1 MKIFVVFM
9 ALLICCG
16 CVTDKDLQS
25 LHLQLANQGA
35 RLARENIKL
44 RKQIEALQQ
53 KMEEQA
59 TTLEKQIVSTSKPV
73 KSRQANLW
81 AEIESLRVQ
90 IATLS
95 GQMDAIERK
104 LQRLDTNEANST
116 QTLVSLTRR
125 VSELEK
131 NWQRVKS
138 QLGLEVIEAK
148 NTGPGR
154 KRKGSAKGKKSEKL
168 LISARS
174 AQELYKKALEE
185 FYARKYDVAQSLWD
199 EFVRTFPKNKLVPNA
214 YFWQGE
220 CFYQTGDFARAVL
233 AYQEVI
239 SKFPKSNKLRPSML
253 KQGMAF
259 YKLGKKKAGKLVLK
273 DLIKKFPHTVEARRA
288 RGFLAS
294 AQ

>member
-1 MKIFVVFM
+1 MKTIVLIM
-9 ALLICCG
+9 ALLISYG
-16 CVTDKDLQS
+16 CVTDKDLQT
-25 LHLQLANQGA
+25 LHLQLANQDA
-35 RLARENIKL
+35 RLARENKNL
-44 RKQIEALQQ
+44 REKIGALQQ
-53 KMEEQA
+53 KLEEQT
-59 TTLEKQIVSTSKPV
+59 TTLEEQIISTSKPV

-104 LQRLDTNEANST
+104 LQKLNTDQTNST
-116 QTLVSLTRR
+116 QTLVSLSKR

-131 NWQRVKS
+131 DWQRAKS
-138 QLGLEVIEAK
+138 QLGLDTAELQ
-148 NTGPGR
+148 NR
-154 KRKGSAKGKKSEKL
+154 GSAGRARISGKNKKSEGIL
-168 LISARS
+168 VSAKS

-185 FYARKYDVAQSLWD
+185 FYARKYDLAQSLWD

-220 CFYQTGDFARAVL
+220 CFYQMGDFARAVL

-239 SKFPKSNKLRPSML
+239 SKFPKSNKLRPCML

-288 RGFLAS
+288 KGFLAS
-294 AQ
+294 VR

>member
-1 MKIFVVFM
+1 MKTIVLIM

-16 CVTDKDLQS
+16 CVTDKDLQT
-25 LHLQLANQGA
+25 LHLQLANQDA
-35 RLARENIKL
+35 RLARENKNL
-44 RKQIEALQQ
+44 REKIEALQQ
-53 KMEEQA
+53 KLEEQT
-59 TTLEKQIVSTSKPV
+59 TTLEEQIISTSKPV
-73 KSRQANLW
+73 KSTQANLW

-104 LQRLDTNEANST
+104 LQKLNTEQTNST
-116 QTLVSLTRR
+116 QTLVSLTKR

-131 NWQRVKS
+131 DWQRAKS
-138 QLGLEVIEAK
+138 QLGLEALEDEKADAPDKAVSFAEK
-148 NTGPGR
+148 N
-154 KRKGSAKGKKSEKL
+154 KKDAV
-168 LISARS
+168 LIAASS
-174 AQELYKKALEE
+174 AQDLYKNALES
-185 FYARKYDVAQSLWD
+185 FYARKYDLAQSLWD

-220 CFYQTGDFARAVL
+220 CFYQMGDFARAVL

-288 RGFLAS
+288 KGFLAS
-294 AQ
+294 AH

>member
-25 LHLQLANQGA
+25 LHLQLANQDA
-35 RLARENIKL
+35 RLARENKNL
-44 RKQIEALQQ
+44 REKIEALQE
-53 KMEEQA
+53 KLEEQA

-73 KSRQANLW
+73 KSTQANLW

-104 LQRLDTNEANST
+104 LQQLDINEANST
-116 QTLVSLTRR
+116 QTLVNLTKR

-131 NWQRVKS
+131 NWQRTKS
-138 QLGLEVIEAK
+138 QLGLEVIETK
-148 NTGPGR
+148 NSGPV
-154 KRKGSAKGKKSEKL
+154 RKGAISAKGKKSEEVL
-168 LISARS
+168 VSASS

-185 FYARKYDVAQSLWD
+185 FYARKYDLAQTLWE

-220 CFYQTGDFARAVL
+220 CFYQMGDFARAVL
-233 AYQEVI
+233 AI
-239 SKFPKSNKLRPSML
+239 RK
-253 KQGMAF
+253 
-259 YKLGKKKAGKLVLK
+259 
-273 DLIKKFPHTVEARRA
+273 
-288 RGFLAS
+288 
-294 AQ
+294 

>member
-1 MKIFVVFM
+1 MKIIVLIM
-9 ALLICCG
+9 TLLICCG

-95 GQMDAIERK
+95 GQVDAVARNM
-104 LQRLDTNEANST
+104 QRLDKVQTNST
-116 QTLVSLTRR
+116 QALAGLSKR
-125 VSELEK
+125 VGELER
-131 NWQRVKS
+131 NWQRIRS
-138 QLGLEVIEAK
+138 QLGLETVEIQ
-148 NTGPGR
+148 NSGPAD
-154 KRKGSAKGKKSEKL
+154 KATISAKGKKGEDVLVPAS
-168 LISARS
+168 S

-185 FYARKYDVAQSLWD
+185 FYARKYDLAQSLWD
-199 EFVRTFPKNKLVPNA
+199 EFVHTFPKNKLVPNA

-220 CFYQTGDFARAVL
+220 CFYQMGDLARAVL

-239 SKFPKSNKLRPSML
+239 SKFPRSNKLRPSML